1 MYIVFIGR
9 RVHAGG
15 CSDAHSEQVFG
26 AARTIIITYGG
37 RRRRRRR
44 RRSDIISIKYG
55 GGSDGV
61 KLIGSVAIPKT
72 DGEKNRRNEQLRRSV
87 VTADFDLVIN
97 AIVLCNTLMFVARE
111 NPIFF
116 NRRT

>member
-1 MYIVFIGR
+1 VYIVFIGR

-37 RRRRRRR
+37 RR